1 MQLQIYIKPQDESF
15 IKDLSEWAKSY
26 EFKGVKSLSE
36 LIILALKNYD
46 PKISSLDLNDKQSL
60 EELIDRKFNEK
71 IKELKL
77 LLDNQKASNENNQ
90 LKLEVVETKEE
101 LSQNKPIE
109 IKPIEKTEIKNKIK
123 KEKENKIK
131 PKEKKQIQD
140 LDSLSKKDL
149 ASLILDFNY
158 KGTRKELFKKAK
170 AIYTEKAS
178 LVNQNKPE
186 LIKVVKFIQSQK
198 G

>member
-15 IKDLSEWAKSY
+15 IKDLSERAKSY

-46 PKISSLDLNDKQSL
+46 PKISSFDLNDKQSL
-60 EELIDRKFNEK
+60 EELIDRKLNEK

-90 LKLEVVETKEE
+90 LKLEVIETKKD
-101 LSQNKPIE
+101 LIQNKPIE

-123 KEKENKIK
+123 KEK
-131 PKEKKQIQD
+131 KEEILD

-149 ASLILDFNY
+149 VSLILSFNY
-158 KGTRKELFKKAK
+158 EGIYRELFKKAK
-170 AIYTEKAS
+170 SKYTEKAS
-178 LVNQNKPE
+178 LVNQNKAE

-198 G
+198 A

>member
-15 IKDLSEWAKSY
+15 IKDLSERAKSY

-46 PKISSLDLNDKQSL
+46 PKISSFDLNDKQSL

-186 LIKVVKFIQSQK
+186 LIQVVKFIQSQK

>member
-1 MQLQIYIKPQDESF
+1 M
-15 IKDLSEWAKSY
+15 
-26 EFKGVKSLSE
+26 
-36 LIILALKNYD
+36 ALKNYD
-46 PKISSLDLNDKQSL
+46 PKISSFDLNDKQSL

-178 LVNQNKPE
+178 IVNQNKPE

>member
-15 IKDLSEWAKSY
+15 IKDLSERAKRY

-46 PKISSLDLNDKQSL
+46 PKISSFDLNDKQSL